1 MSRIL
6 IVDDDT
12 DISGVLA
19 DVLVLSHRIV
29 IASNAAEAIEL
40 IREGD
45 RFDII
50 LSDVM
55 MPQLDGMQLYRQL
68 VELAPDQA
76 QRMAFMS
83 SGGYPTEA
91 LDHDRPCLD
100 KPFDLTQLRTLID
113 DILRR
118 YGSALPTKEF
128 L

>member
-1 MSRIL
+1 L
-6 IVDDDT
+6 EIV
-12 DISGVLA
+12 
-19 DVLVLSHRIV
+19 
-29 IASNAAEAIEL
+29 
-40 IREGD
+40 
-45 RFDII
+45 